1 MKEEYWLPV
10 MSLWVEDKEKQMGR
24 DIMILHKEI
33 KTRGELP
40 LG

>member
-1 MKEEYWLPV
+1 MREEYWLSV

-24 DIMILHKEI
+24 DIMILYKKR